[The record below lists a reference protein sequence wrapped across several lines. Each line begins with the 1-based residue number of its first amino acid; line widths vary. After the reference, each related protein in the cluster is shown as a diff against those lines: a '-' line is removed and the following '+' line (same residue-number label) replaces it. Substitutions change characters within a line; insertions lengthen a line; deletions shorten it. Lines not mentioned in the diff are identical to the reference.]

1 MTWYNILF
9 FAVFTFFILRTII
22 SFAFGDTDV
31 DFDADGDIDYD
42 VSSMLSFK
50 GALHF
55 LLGFSTY
62 LAAVARFGK
71 NFTYVYNLDTYDYD
85 KVYHFT
91 TANYITAIGIGII
104 FMVILWFL
112 YKLMMK
118 LNHSSTDQVD
128 IRGCY
133 CSILTNLGSG
143 AYKVLVKTSSGTL
156 ERVIKS
162 YSYNDSMQIGS
173 EHKIIKMYNEYFIE

>member
-1 MTWYNILF
+1 MAWYNILF

-31 DFDADGDIDYD
+31 DFDADGDVDYD

-62 LAAVARFGK
+62 LATIARFGK
-71 NFTYVYNLDTYDYD
+71 NFTFVYNPDTYDYD

-91 TANYITAIGIGII
+91 TGNYITAIAIGIV

-118 LNHSSTDQVD
+118 LNHSSNDQVD
-128 IRGCY
+128 IHGCY
-133 CSILTNLGSG
+133 CSILTNLGGG
-143 AYKVLVKTSSGTL
+143 AYKVLVKTHSGTV

-162 YSYNDSMQIGS
+162 YSYNDSLQIGS
-173 EHKIIKMYNEYFIE
+173 EHKIIKTFGEYFIG